1 MQHARPPSL
10 STGVCPSSR
19 SLNQWFYPTV
29 SSSATLFFFCLL
41 SFPASGSFPVSRL
54 FASGGQSIG
63 ASASVFPM
71 NVQGWFSLGLTGL
84 ISLQSK
90 GFFRVFSSTTVQK
103 HKFFSAQPILL
114 SNCHIPAWLSERS
127 QLWLYGP
134 LSAKWCLCF
143 LNMVPRFVIV
153 FLLRSKQLL
162 IPWLQSPFAVI
173 LEPEKRKYAMAST
186 ISPSIFHEVI
196 EPGAMIL
203 VFFKCWVLSQLFHS
217 SLSPS
222 SRSSLV
228 PLCFL
233 HKGGVI
239 CISKVIDSLGSLDS
253 SL

>member
-1 MQHARPPSL
+1 MSDSAALSQHARPPSL
-10 STGVCPSSR
+10 LEFAQVHVLWINDSIQPSHPLPPSSFAFYL
-19 SLNQWFYPTV
+19 SQHQCLFQWGGF
-29 SSSATLFFFCLL
+29 
-41 SFPASGSFPVSRL
+41 

-71 NVQGWFSLGLTGL
+71 NVQGRFSLGLTGF

-103 HKFFSAQPILL
+103 HKFFSSQPILL

-162 IPWLQSPFAVI
+162 ISWRQSPSSVI
-173 LEPEKRKYAMAST
+173 LEPKKKSVTAST
-186 ISPSIFHEVI
+186 ISPSVFHEVI
-196 EPGAMIL
+196 GPGAMIL
-203 VFFKCWVLSQLFHS
+203 VF
-217 SLSPS
+217 
-222 SRSSLV
+222 
-228 PLCFL
+228 
-233 HKGGVI
+233 
-239 CISKVIDSLGSLDS
+239 
-253 SL
+253 